1 VARSTAMCLFPPTL
15 VTRRRRPRWTWRR
28 IAGVRPKSHSR
39 CPKTRL
45 TPSYSMPSEKQYM
58 GRGIT
63 SRHGAKLP
71 ARGELRMAE
80 MLAGQREIPR
90 ASVGAL
96 PINPPPSYSE
106 GSPTHEWLR
115 WRLNPTGDE
124 YSRHRSHCPPF
135 LLSRRRV

>member
-1 VARSTAMCLFPPTL
+1 MR
-15 VTRRRRPRWTWRR
+15 
-28 IAGVRPKSHSR
+28 G
-39 CPKTRL
+39 
-45 TPSYSMPSEKQYM
+45 EKQYM

-135 LLSRRRV
+135 FYLGGACDFLSATVVVARIGGQGERGEPGSYSL